1 MPRKVIAANWKMHK
15 SKAEAVGYID
25 ALLAL
30 LPELAHP
37 EEVGVEVYIFPTF
50 LHLSALVARTQGT
63 AIRIGAQDCYTKPEG
78 AFTGEVAPDQIKD
91 AGASAVLVGHS
102 ERRHIIGEDN
112 ILVAE
117 KLKAVIQ
124 AGLTAFLCVG
134 ETKEERKEG
143 LAYSVVEDQLMLPLL
158 NSEGISPENLVIA
171 YEPVWAIGT
180 GDNAEPSDADK
191 MADFIREWLVHHLPK
206 GIGEEISIL
215 YGGSVKPGLLRAYLE
230 SGKLQ
235 GALVGGASL
244 NAPSFAELFKEMF

>member
-1 MPRKVIAANWKMHK
+1 MPKKVIAGNWKMYK
-15 SKAEAVGYID
+15 SEEEAVAYID
-25 ALLAL
+25 ALLTL

-37 EEVGVEVYIFPTF
+37 QEIGVEVYIFPSF
-50 LHLSALVARTQGT
+50 LHLPALVARTQGT

-78 AFTGEVAPDQIKD
+78 AFTGEVSPAQLKD
-91 AGASAVLVGHS
+91 AKASAVLVGHS

-112 ILVAE
+112 VLVAE
-117 KLKAVIQ
+117 KLKAVVQ

-134 ETKEERKEG
+134 ETKDERKEG

-158 NSEGISPENLVIA
+158 NSDEISPENLVIA

-180 GDNAEPSDADK
+180 GDNAEPRDADK
-191 MADFIREWLVHHLPK
+191 MADFIREWLVQHLPR
-206 GIGEEISIL
+206 GVGEEISIL
-215 YGGSVKPGLLRAYLE
+215 YGGSVKPGLLRGYLE

-244 NAPSFAELFKEMF
+244 DAPSFAALFKEML